1 MLSGGP
7 AHTGPARAVARATCT
22 PQRPSRTVTSAVTTT
37 SSCATVQAAIAAD
50 IAEASDAADP
60 HAACGPADSCPAAA
74 SAARSAVACAR
85 CLAITAEPTD
95 APPTVNA
102 ISTAIIAAAT
112 TLAEPRS
119 ESGLDRGHRL
129 RANRDAGQQD

>member
-1 MLSGGP
+1 MQ
-7 AHTGPARAVARATCT
+7 AVI
-22 PQRPSRTVTSAVTTT
+22 V
-37 SSCATVQAAIAAD
+37 AD
-50 IAEASDAADP
+50 IAEASDAANA
-60 HAACGPADSCPAAA
+60 HASRGPAVNCPAAA
-74 SAARSAVACAR
+74 SAAQSAVACAR
-85 CLAITAEPTD
+85 CLAPTAEPTA

-129 RANRDAGQQD
+129 RANRDAWQQD